1 MSHATIPESLI
12 PEELKPLLEQAASS
26 RHPEIR
32 AKFRELAKINRKL
45 KGQRGLTDGPFFS
58 REILG
63 NKDISHD
70 VYGEI
75 DCVLESKEKR
85 FKLIMIP
92 RTCLKTTYCTESK
105 VPQLLMRDPDKRI
118 LITNAT
124 LDNAEKMLGTIK
136 YNLTENP
143 GFVDVYGNQRGPV
156 WRDNEITVKGAKRRR
171 KEMSVEI
178 SSPERS
184 KTSKHYDLIIADDLV
199 TRDNIKTADAKY
211 SLYKYFMDLF
221 DLLEHPGGE
230 IWLIGTSWDFGDLYS
245 LIQDPERKHLDDF
258 EFFIRGAVAADGSP
272 NFPWKLPLEELDI
285 LKRQKDTLEYSAQYL
300 LKPVAS
306 ENATFKEEYFKYYD
320 TLPEDTYNTFMFV
333 DPASTATKKSDY
345 SAMIVIAVNSKDDWY
360 ILDIVRDRLVPSIL
374 ERRILKLATK
384 HDPKMVGIESFGF
397 QTYVEANLNKLMS
410 TGGNKRFPIRPLT
423 HSGKSKEDRIRKL
436 EPRFRAG
443 KVYMP
448 KFMQYTN
455 TDNKELD
462 MIYALKDELMKFPR
476 AEKDDLSDSLA
487 YLEEIAFRPASRN
500 YNMEHLNG
508 KDNLTRINN
517 LDLERE
523 RRRAVAMQRA
533 GIYEEDFGYDD

>member
-1 MSHATIPESLI
+1 MDNITSVLSPAITDN
-12 PEELKPLLEQAASS
+12 LKDLLEQAAKSG
-26 RHPEIR
+26 RPELK

-45 KGQRGLTDGPFFS
+45 KARKGLIDGPFFS

-63 NKDISHD
+63 NKDINHD
-70 VYGEI
+70 VYYEI
-75 DCVLESKEKR
+75 DAVLESKNKR
-85 FKLIMIP
+85 FKLVMIP

-105 VPQLLMRDPDKRI
+105 ITQLLMRDPDKRI

-143 GFVDVYGNQRGPV
+143 GFVDCYGNQRGSI
-156 WRDNEITVKGAKRRR
+156 WRDNEIVVKGAKKRR

-199 TRDNIKTADAKY
+199 TRDNIRTADAKY

-258 EFFIRGAVAADGSP
+258 EFFIRSAVDEAGKP
-272 NFPWKLPLEELDI
+272 NFPWKLPLEELEI

-306 ENATFKEEYFKYYD
+306 ENATFKDEYFKYYD
-320 TLPEDTYNTFMFV
+320 KLPEDIYNVFMFV

-345 SAMIVIAVNSKDDWY
+345 SAMIVIAVNSKDEWY
-360 ILDIVRDRLVPSIL
+360 ILDIVRDKLVPSIL

-384 HDPKMVGIESFGF
+384 HEPKMVGIESFGF
-397 QTYVEANLNKLMS
+397 QTYVESNLNKLMGQ
-410 TGGNKRFPIRPLT
+410 GGNKRFPIRPLT
-423 HSGKSKEDRIRKL
+423 HAGKSKEDRIRRL

-443 KVYMP
+443 RVFLP
-448 KFMQYTN
+448 KFMLYTN
-455 TDNKELD
+455 TDGKEMD

-476 AEKDDLSDSLA
+476 AEKDDLSDCLA
-487 YLEEIAFRPASRN
+487 YLEEMAFRPANTN
-500 YNMEHLNG
+500 YNNSPYVG
-508 KDNLTRINN
+508 KDNLTKINN
-517 LDLERE
+517 MDIQKQNKRFEAI
-523 RRRAVAMQRA
+523 RRS
-533 GIYEEDFGYDD
+533 GLHEEEFEYD